1 MKNNM
6 SGKTAKAQRKEA
18 EEKQAEYVARQKLF
32 SDAIQELSRKYKI
45 DMVAAIQYKQTAL
58 LPVIVMVD
66 MKDSY
71 EHMTE
76 EAKKAE
82 EAKKTN
88 SQPQNPEPEKPGVP
102 TLEV

>member
-1 MKNNM
+1 M
-6 SGKTAKAQRKEA
+6 SGKTAKAARKEA

-32 SDAIQELSRKYKI
+32 SKEINDLSRKYKI

-71 EHMTE
+71 EHLTE
-76 EAKKAE
+76 EAKAKI
-82 EAKKTN
+82 EADKTKI
-88 SQPQNPEPEKPGVP
+88 QPQNTEPEKPAVP